1 MLGFKKFTCAVFNNT
16 TKIASTKNILS
27 FFGFILN
34 PRYLS
39 PKYDIIFF
47 SGKGSLRD
55 ANYAVKLFN
64 AKNNNLTIHHL
75 NQNEREL
82 HNVNLMLS
90 KSNDIVSNAIKKA
103 QLSQLKIPLI
113 L

>member
-1 MLGFKKFTCAVFNNT
+1 MLGFKNFTCAVFNNK
-16 TKIASTKNILS
+16 TKIASVKNILS

-34 PRYLS
+34 PKYIS
-39 PKYDIIFF
+39 PKYSIIFF
-47 SGKGSLRD
+47 YGKGSLRD

-82 HNVNLMLS
+82 HNVDLLLS
-90 KSNDIVSNAIKKA
+90 KSNNIVSNAIKKA
-103 QLSQLKIPLI
+103 QSSQLKIPLT